1 MDKDYLSI
9 DNNIKNLINLSIYP
23 DKQKSKEIKLIKTKS
38 SISYLSKLKIDTK
51 KYIEYYSND

>member
-9 DNNIKNLINLSIYP
+9 DNNIKNLINLSIYS
-23 DKQKSKEIKLIKTKS
+23 DKQKLKKTK
-38 SISYLSKLKIDTK
+38 IIKNKLNIYYLSKLKIDTE